1 VSFLPLLQLILHSS
15 TSHARLLELFIFFFK
30 ESRVP
35 FSYLVACWRFRREEG
50 GGGRDGN
57 EKRDREEEERVRPRA
72 LNVNLGNQIKA
83 VSFFLSRGVAG
94 DASERRK
101 IRKRGGGEKKRGR
114 RVSDGPHQRQYPTRT
129 RKRRICRAR
138 AGGGQSFSALC
149 LLNNILVS
157 VSGLDVGRA
166 RNPPSRRA

>member
-1 VSFLPLLQLILHSS
+1 MSFFTPVTINITFIHVTRASS
-15 TSHARLLELFIFFFK
+15 RALYFFFFK

-50 GGGRDGN
+50 GRERDGN

-83 VSFFLSRGVAG
+83 VSFFLSRGVDG

-101 IRKRGGGEKKRGR
+101 IRKRDGGR
-114 RVSDGPHQRQYPTRT
+114 RREEEGFPTG
-129 RKRRICRAR
+129 RIKDNIRHVRAKGAYAAHVP
-138 AGGGQSFSALC
+138 AGGKALA
-149 LLNNILVS
+149 LS
-157 VSGLDVGRA
+157 VC
-166 RNPPSRRA
+166 